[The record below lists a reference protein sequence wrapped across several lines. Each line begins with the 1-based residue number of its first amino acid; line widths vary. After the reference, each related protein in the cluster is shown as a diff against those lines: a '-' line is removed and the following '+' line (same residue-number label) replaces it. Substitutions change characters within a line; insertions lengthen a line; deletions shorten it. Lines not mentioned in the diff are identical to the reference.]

1 MDVLIKRCSENMHQI
16 YRTAPMSRCD
26 FKKVAKQLN
35 LIHTS
40 GTDPFEGL
48 RVPDEFYRF
57 ARNLFE

>member
-1 MDVLIKRCSENMHQI
+1 
-16 YRTAPMSRCD
+16 MSRCD
-26 FKKVAKQLN
+26 FNKVAKQLY

-57 ARNLFE
+57 ARTLFEWDISTQGRTSSVFM